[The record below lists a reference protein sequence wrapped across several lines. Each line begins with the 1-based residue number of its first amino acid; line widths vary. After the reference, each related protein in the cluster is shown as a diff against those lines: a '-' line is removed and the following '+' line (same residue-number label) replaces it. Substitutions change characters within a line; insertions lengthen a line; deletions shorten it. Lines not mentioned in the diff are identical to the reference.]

1 MDHHQVDSSGLI
13 ERYVFGHLTP
23 QQMEQLEVH
32 LFECPE
38 CATELHETAMFLI
51 NARVVL
57 REPLP
62 EAVGQVRGHSPAPD
76 AFGVLL
82 QRFRAA
88 FLTGAP
94 ALAALVFLGLYTH
107 EALVVNPA
115 LRREIA
121 ESAQTEGYF
130 HLTSETRGENENLIS
145 LPRSSKK
152 ITVAFDVRSSPGPLT
167 VTLASSGKTVF
178 SRPGLRSP
186 PRGQEMHVELAVQD
200 LNSGEYSL
208 EVRED
213 TNPAGEPLASAL
225 FQLQFK

>member
-1 MDHHQVDSSGLI
+1 MDHLEVNSSGLI

-38 CATELHETAMFLI
+38 CATELHKTAMFLL

-57 REPLP
+57 RETLP
-62 EAVGQVRGHSPAPD
+62 EAVGQMKEHSQAQEP
-76 AFGVLL
+76 FGGLL
-82 QRFRAA
+82 QRFRNN
-88 FLTGAP
+88 FLPLAP

-121 ESAQTEGYF
+121 TSAQTEGYF
-130 HLTSETRGENENLIS
+130 HLISETRGESGNLIS
-145 LPRSSKK
+145 LPRSTKK
-152 ITVAFDVRSSPGPLT
+152 ITVDLDIRSSPGPLT
-167 VTLASSGKTVF
+167 VTVAASGKAIF
-178 SRPGLRSP
+178 SHPGMQSP
-186 PRGQEMHVELAVQD
+186 PRGHEMHVELPVQD
-200 LNSGEYSL
+200 LSSGEYSI

-213 TNPAGEPLASAL
+213 TNPAGEPVASAI
-225 FQLQFK
+225 FKLQFN